1 MEEKLYK
8 LPIAR
13 LSRQQEDLKRN
24 IEKSL
29 NEIDEKINKLVGYKE
44 VIIREDE

>member
-13 LSRQQEDLKRN
+13 LSRQQEDLKTN

-29 NEIDEKINKLVGYKE
+29 SEIDKKISKLTGYKE
-44 VIIREDE
+44 VIVKEEE